1 MIHLCIIIMQILCQ
15 ENVMEFQEKILKK
28 AQKMYLMHKNCAQGQ
43 ATFFKKLPVPFSQH
57 LVKHKHADKL
67 LFILGILQNAYL
79 IRTH

>member
-43 ATFFKKLPVPFSQH
+43 ATF
-57 LVKHKHADKL
+57 
-67 LFILGILQNAYL
+67 
-79 IRTH
+79 